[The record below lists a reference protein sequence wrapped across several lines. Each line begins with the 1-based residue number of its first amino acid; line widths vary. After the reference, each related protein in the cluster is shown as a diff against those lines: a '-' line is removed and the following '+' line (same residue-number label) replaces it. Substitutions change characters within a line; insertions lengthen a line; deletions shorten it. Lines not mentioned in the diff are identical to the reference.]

1 MPYSTVRRVLPHE
14 YPKYRKHL
22 KALDRDSKTLR
33 FANPLTDE
41 VIDNLCDK
49 WEKDFE
55 HNILFAI
62 ENDDLDLIAVAHIA
76 IDERHEMEL
85 AFSVLKGYQGQGMG
99 THLMK
104 RAIQWCRTHNFLHG
118 SMVCLSTNSVIK
130 HLCTKHGIKLTSEFG
145 ETLADIE
152 LDHPSLTTFVDEAT
166 SSNLAVMDYWGKR
179 FAKPLA
185 LVK

>member
-1 MPYSTVRRVLPHE
+1 MPYSTVRRVLPNE
-14 YPKYRKHL
+14 YSKYRKHL

-41 VIDNLCDK
+41 VIDQLCDK
-49 WEKDFE
+49 WEADHE

-62 ENDDLDLIAVAHIA
+62 ENDDLDFIAVAHIA
-76 IDERHEMEL
+76 IDEKHDMEL

-99 THLMK
+99 NHLMK

-130 HLCTKHGIKLTSEFG
+130 HLCTKYGIHMSSEYG

-152 LDHPSLTTFVDEAT
+152 LDHPSLTTYVEEAT
-166 SSNLAVMDYWGKR
+166 SSNLAIMDYLGKR
-179 FAKPLA
+179 MPKFVAFAK
-185 LVK
+185 

>member
-22 KALDRDSKTLR
+22 KNLDSESKTLR
-33 FANPLTDE
+33 FANPLPNDA
-41 VIDNLCDK
+41 IDLLCDK
-49 WEKDFE
+49 WEADHE
-55 HNILFAI
+55 HNILFCI
-62 ENDDLDLIAVAHIA
+62 ENDDLDFIAVAHIA
-76 IDERHEMEL
+76 IDEQHEMEL

-118 SMVCLSTNSVIK
+118 SMVCLSTNSIIK
-130 HLCTKHGIKLTSEFG
+130 HLCTKHGIKLTSEYG
-145 ETLADIE
+145 ETLAEIH
-152 LDHPSLTTFVDEAT
+152 LDHPSLQTYWTEAT

-179 FAKPLA
+179 MPK
-185 LVK
+185 LVAFK